1 MTGNSLITTID
12 ITNIN
17 KETTDI
23 ENSPE
28 ESVNKPETGDS
39 IGYVLALMLTVGT
52 VLGVSRLSIKKSSK

>member
-23 ENSPE
+23 ENTPE
-28 ESVNKPETGDS
+28 ESVNKSKTGDS

>member
-23 ENSPE
+23 ENSSE

-39 IGYVLALMLTVGT
+39 IVYVLALMLTVGT